1 MYNKNR
7 NYKHMKNTK
16 NTLRIVT
23 ITLFILILCAKH
35 VQAFDLDMT
44 VEDDIRKNYNSSQLV
59 KDTKT
64 EDLEELPELPE
75 KLKNGNKTSAQTV
88 KKNTAQ
94 TPPAAQIRYLGNT
107 KIRKGTSFNVVNTGK
122 ISDWQ
127 TKGTVVKF
135 KTTSPVYKKKY
146 TIPASTVFTGE
157 IIESHQPQISCN
169 GGLVVIRIRSMAY
182 KGQTI
187 PLNAYV
193 TRADDKI
200 IFLNNIK
207 GERTYLKTMWKKGN
221 WGRSLF
227 NRMLTLTI
235 NLGGEGSTLLLSPFP
250 FMYGTLCLG
259 LNTLTSPIC
268 AFFNKGGHVNIPAG
282 SNFRI
287 KLLDDTYI
295 D

>member
-1 MYNKNR
+1 MKDCKNK
-7 NYKHMKNTK
+7 
-16 NTLRIVT
+16 LRIVT
-23 ITLFILILCAKH
+23 ITLFLLICCTKH

-44 VEDDIRKNYNSSQLV
+44 VDDDIRKNYNSNQLV

-64 EDLEELPELPE
+64 EDFDTLPDLPE
-75 KLKNGNKTSAQTV
+75 KLKSESV
-88 KKNTAQ
+88 NT
-94 TPPAAQIRYLGNT
+94 NT
-107 KIRKGTSFNVVNTGK
+107 KKSSSYVPLKNLAIKGNVRIGKGTSFNVVNTDK

-127 TKGTVVKF
+127 KKGTIVKF
-135 KTTSPVYKKKY
+135 KTTTSIHKRKY
-146 TIPASTVFTGE
+146 SIPASTVFVGE
-157 IIESHQPQISCN
+157 VIESHQPQVSCN
-169 GGLVVIRIRSMAY
+169 GGLVVIRIRSMVY

-193 TRADDKI
+193 TRADDKM

-207 GERTYLKTMWKKGN
+207 GERTYIKTMWKKGN

-235 NLGGEGSTLLLSPFP
+235 NLGKDGSTFLLSPFP
-250 FMYGTLCLG
+250 FLYGSICFG
-259 LNTLTSPIC
+259 ANTLISPVT
-268 AFFNKGGHVNIPAG
+268 AFFQKGKHVSINSG
-282 SNFRI
+282 SQFRI